1 MEYKNINF
9 TVWDV
14 GGQDKIRPLWRCVVL
29 LLCTVPPTRG
39 QPVCAKAMVQGELVI
54 HEALILLLCHASSI
68 TPEILAHCRCLH
80 ADPEL

>member
-39 QPVCAKAMVQGELVI
+39 QPVCAKAMVQGELVTN
-54 HEALILLLCHASSI
+54 EALILLLCHASSI

-80 ADPEL
+80 DDPEL